1 MTVWKAINNIS
12 RYRKR
17 YGIRIAI
24 RALIHYANI
33 AIKKSKINS
42 SSNKIVEV
50 NGYKLEVMTNDH
62 YGTSSELL
70 MFKSHEPVSTKLIS
84 KLLKKGMTCL
94 DIGGNIGYYVLL
106 ENKIL
111 NGEGKIIAIE
121 PSPDNFKQLMRNL
134 ELQKTKIV
142 DAYNLAAGNKDGNL
156 KFLIYEDASNSC
168 MIIPE
173 GQESRWP
180 GQIIEVP
187 VRKMDNFLEKLGVTK
202 IEFIRMDVEGYEKH
216 VLEGLKNTMK
226 KSKPVIYV
234 EVHVNIM
241 GKENTKKFLRDLE
254 SYGYNVT
261 HYIPRDIDVPFIGTI
276 NDVKNYNI
284 SKVLEMLDHGTLPS
298 FLMLTLMNKNTN

>member
-50 NGYKLEVMTNDH
+50 NGYKLEVMTNDP

-202 IEFIRMDVEGYEKH
+202 IDFIRMDVEGYEKH
-216 VLEGLKNTMK
+216 VLEGLKNTIK

>member
-1 MTVWKAINNIS
+1 MTVRKAINNIS

-17 YGIRIAI
+17 YGVRIAI
-24 RALIHYANI
+24 RVLIHYANI
-33 AIKKSKINS
+33 AIKKFKINS
-42 SSNKIVEV
+42 SPNKIVEV
-50 NGYKLEVMTNDH
+50 NGYKLEVMTNDP

-111 NGEGKIIAIE
+111 EGEGKIIAIE
-121 PSPDNFKQLMRNL
+121 PSPDNFKQLKRNI

-142 DAYNLAAGNKDGNL
+142 DAYNLAAGDKDGNL
-156 KFLIYEDASNSC
+156 KFLVYEDASNSC

-187 VRKMDNFLEKLGVTK
+187 VKNMDNFLENLGITK
-202 IEFIRMDVEGYEKH
+202 IDFVRMDVEGYEKH
-216 VLEGLKNTMK
+216 VLEGLKNTLK
-226 KSKPVIYV
+226 KSRPIIHM
-234 EVHVNIM
+234 EVHVNIL
-241 GKENTKKFLRDLE
+241 GKENTKKFLLDLKDFD
-254 SYGYNVT
+254 YDIV
-261 HYIPRDIDVPFIGTI
+261 HYIPRDLDIPIIGTL

-284 SKVLEMLDHGTLPS
+284 EKILEMLDDGTLPS
-298 FLMLTLMNKNTN
+298 FLMLTLMVKI